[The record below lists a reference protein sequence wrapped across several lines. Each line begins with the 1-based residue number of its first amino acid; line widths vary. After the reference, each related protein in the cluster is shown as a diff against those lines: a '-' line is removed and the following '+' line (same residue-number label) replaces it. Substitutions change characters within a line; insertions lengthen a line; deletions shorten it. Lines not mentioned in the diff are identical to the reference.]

1 MFFGGEGWSPLS
13 GSWEGGRARRIV
25 RSDPPARV
33 SSAVSNVANVRT
45 PFPSLPVCSGRHP
58 QEKDPA
64 VQAMT
69 EVTEEGKKV
78 ARMGGDK
85 YWAVFR

>member
-1 MFFGGEGWSPLS
+1 ML
-13 GSWEGGRARRIV
+13 
-25 RSDPPARV
+25 
-33 SSAVSNVANVRT
+33 
-45 PFPSLPVCSGRHP
+45 GRHP

-78 ARMGGDK
+78 ARMGGEK